1 MRKKTLTIDARM
13 IDDSGI
19 GTYLKNVLPY
29 LFQDFNIILLGNRE
43 KLTRYTTTNKCK
55 IVAFN
60 AKIYSLKEQLFFPFI
75 VPKTDILWVPHFNTP
90 LLPVKAKERITTIH
104 DVNHLSEI
112 SVVSTLKKIYSKIL
126 YLNAIKRSRK
136 IITVSNF
143 SKNEIVKFTNADS
156 AKIKV
161 IYCGVS
167 EGFKTYKPLK
177 IALPEKYILFV
188 GNVKPHK
195 NIKVLLEA
203 YSNLSK
209 ELRTTYKIVVLGKR
223 SGFITPDK
231 SVFKYIEKEN
241 LTSAVFFTDYIKD
254 EFVSSIYKN
263 AQLLVFPSLYEGFG
277 LPVIESMTV
286 GTPVLCSN
294 FASLP
299 EIGGDA
305 ANYFNPKNVKE
316 LTSKIELLLTN
327 KALAEAYIEKGIEHV
342 KKFSWK
348 KSAEKH
354 INLIKNNE
362 EI

>member
-19 GTYLKNVLPY
+19 GTYLKNIMPY

-43 KLTRYTTTNKCK
+43 KLSRYSASNNCT
-55 IVAFN
+55 IIAFN
-60 AKIYSLKEQLFFPFI
+60 AKIYSLKEQLLFPFI

-90 LLPVKAKERITTIH
+90 ILPVNAKERITTIH
-104 DVNHLSEI
+104 DVNHLSTI
-112 SVVSTLKKIYSKIL
+112 SGVSAFKKKYSKTL

-143 SKNEIVKFTNADS
+143 SKNEIVKYTKANS
-156 AKIKV
+156 TKIKV

-167 EGFKTYKPLK
+167 ESFKTYIPLK
-177 IALPEKYILFV
+177 ISLPEKYILFV

-195 NIKVLLEA
+195 NLKVLLEA
-203 YSNLSK
+203 YSNLNK
-209 ELRTTYKIVVLGKR
+209 ELKETYKLVVLGKKT
-223 SGFITPDK
+223 GFITPDK

-241 LTSAVFFTDYIKD
+241 LASAVFFSGYIKD
-254 EFVSSIYKN
+254 EFVSSIYKH

-277 LPVIESMTV
+277 LPVIEAMTV

-294 FASLP
+294 LASLP

-305 ANYFNPKNVKE
+305 ANYFNPKNAKE
-316 LTSKIELLLTN
+316 LTTKLELLLTSST
-327 KALAEAYIEKGIEHV
+327 LQQAYREKGIEHV